1 MRSSGLVHV
10 LDVKNKDAIIQL
22 NNYGKIIR
30 ANKDGLVWTYQNYLG
45 DNQKGNINWSKYI
58 KRKDIALEFLKKP
71 NCQN

>member
-10 LDVKNKDAIIQL
+10 LDIEEKDAVIQL

-30 ANKDGLVWTYQNYLG
+30 ANKDSLIWTYQNYLG

-58 KRKDIALEFLKKP
+58 NSKDIDLEFLKKP
-71 NCQN
+71 NC